1 MNDDIKKGAA
11 QMAAGIKAEAKDFA
25 EEAKEKLEK
34 FKDKFD
40 KDADGK
46 IEFQELSD
54 NVVDETKKSLDKLAK
69 MFKDDNLSDKA
80 KSELNEAF
88 EDFRNKIQPALDAA
102 KKEVAEK
109 AEEIRPVIDNLKEK
123 VDEKLPEEV
132 KTEDIA
138 SGIVENEFFIWDM
151 FWMKLFKMLLL
162 DGRECLDIILYGC
175 LELIMLELQLK
186 IKLREH

>member
-132 KTEDIA
+132 KTEVEDVKQKLEEVKPMAEAKLMEAEIA
-138 SGIVENEFFIWDM
+138 KEKVKAEIDHV
-151 FWMKLFKMLLL
+151 KLVQEKK
-162 DGRECLDIILYGC
+162 EEI
-175 LELIMLELQLK
+175 EK
-186 IKLREH
+186 